1 MLISYRHRFIYFHV
15 AKTAGLS
22 IREALA
28 PYTVLPDKFKIRRPP
43 EVVAGKPN
51 PLYLMWENT
60 VLHAKAADVKKEL
73 SSKLYDSYYTFAF
86 VRNPWDW
93 QVSMYHFIL
102 KESDHINH
110 AHVRSMKNFEE
121 YLEWVVR
128 TPKPF
133 ARGATK
139 LQKDVLTDTKGNLI
153 VDFVGRFER
162 LEQDFG
168 RICQKIS
175 IDATLPKINA
185 TVHKDYRLYYNKKTK
200 GIVEEYFR
208 EDIELFGYT
217 FDE

>member
-1 MLISYRHRFIYFHV
+1 MLISHSHRFIYFHV

-22 IREALA
+22 IREALT

-60 VLHAKAADVKKEL
+60 VLHAKAVDVKKEL
-73 SSKLYDSYYTFAF
+73 SSELYDSYYKFAF

-102 KESDHINH
+102 KEFDHVSH
-110 AHVRSMKNFEE
+110 TRVRSMKNFEE

-128 TPKPF
+128 TPRPF

-139 LQKDVLTDTKGNLI
+139 FQKDVLTGKNGGLL

-162 LEQDFG
+162 LEQDFI
-168 RICQKIS
+168 RICREIS
-175 IDATLPKINA
+175 INATLPKINA
-185 TVHKDYRLYYNKKTK
+185 TVHKDYRSYYNQKTK
-200 GIVEEYFR
+200 RIVEEHFR
-208 EDIELFGYT
+208 EDIELFGYV
-217 FDE
+217 FN